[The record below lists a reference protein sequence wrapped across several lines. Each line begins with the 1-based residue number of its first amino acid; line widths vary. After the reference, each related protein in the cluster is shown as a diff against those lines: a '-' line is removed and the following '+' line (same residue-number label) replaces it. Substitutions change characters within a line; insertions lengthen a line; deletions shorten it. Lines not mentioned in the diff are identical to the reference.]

1 MIPALLRGKLSR
13 EQENMED
20 VLTSSVFGQLQHIP
34 ASLGLA
40 RWLNLAVTVVGPPES
55 RVPSTIVAAEYTFWP
70 WLSTPG
76 SPGAEPDVVI
86 QARDEC
92 ERQHLIVV
100 EAKYRSG
107 KSSEEDPEVEHPADQ
122 LARQWHC
129 IAAELPGG
137 TTAHLVY
144 LTADFGPPVDAILA
158 SGREFAGKCPSLAA
172 TRPFSCHWLSWRHLV
187 PAFDKSQE
195 SALRE
200 LCQLARRLDLCFF
213 SGVTA
218 LNPADG
224 VDWRFERSVVGFEYP
239 ALESGF
245 ATWRFA
251 S

>member
-34 ASLGLA
+34 ASQGLA
-40 RWLNLAVTVVGPPES
+40 RWLNLAVPVVGPPKS
-55 RVPSTIVAAEYTFWP
+55 GMPSTIVAAEYIFWP
-70 WLSTPG
+70 WLSTAG

-86 QARDEC
+86 RAMDDGK
-92 ERQHLIVV
+92 RQHLFVV

-107 KSSEEDPEVEHPADQ
+107 KSSEEDPEMEHPADQ

-129 IAAELPGG
+129 VAAELPAG

-158 SGREFAGKCPSLAA
+158 SEREFASKCPSLAVA
-172 TRPFSCHWLSWRHLV
+172 LPFSCHWLSWRHLV
-187 PAFDKSQE
+187 PAFDKSTE
-195 SALRE
+195 SGLRE
-200 LCQLARRLDLCFF
+200 LCQLARRLDLSFF

-218 LNPADG
+218 LNPSDG
-224 VDWRFERSVVGFEYP
+224 LSWRFERSVVGFDYP
-239 ALESGF
+239 EFES
-245 ATWRFA
+245 AISTWRFA